1 MENEELINSN
11 EIIEDSGTA
20 DQAAAFSD
28 AIEALQDEDYVAIND
43 YLNAGV
49 AAESDWHDYLDAFA
63 RYEWSEFGYAYKHV
77 MGRDFSL
84 D

>member
-1 MENEELINSN
+1 MENADLIASHEVIENST
-11 EIIEDSGTA
+11 TA

-28 AIEALQDEDYVAIND
+28 AIEALEDADYAGIND

-49 AAESDWHDYLDAFA
+49 AAGSDWHDYLDAFS
-63 RYEWSEFGYAYKHV
+63 RYEWYEFAYAYHHV